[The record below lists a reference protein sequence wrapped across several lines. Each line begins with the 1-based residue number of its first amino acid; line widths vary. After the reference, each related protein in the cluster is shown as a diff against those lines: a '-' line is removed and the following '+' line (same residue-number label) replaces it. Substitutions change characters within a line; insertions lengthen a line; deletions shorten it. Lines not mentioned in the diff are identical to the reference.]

1 MTGLVSRLSMLI
13 LAVMAM
19 SYILPAAFDKVV
31 GRKAEEPLLFFSP
44 VLQKFVYQESL
55 GGHRFIYA
63 DEDGVHYDRQ
73 EFEALLPF
81 LYHRSLEIHDLLP
94 LVIDG
99 QSFELED
106 IRAGRQA
113 VEIKSRQ
120 VKVNRQQIDL
130 YPLFNNDPGVPM
142 IPFPED
148 VFRITHKGM
157 EFINADYNRI
167 DSELTRDFTEALRD
181 KGFVFPAEV
190 ISGNP
195 TNLKPFDEGYFI
207 RDASGQVFHV
217 KRVRNQPAI
226 VRTDIEP
233 GLDILD
239 MVISENRRMEF
250 YGAVFTT
257 QGDIFLISY
266 DDYRLIR
273 IPVDNF
279 DPRSMDFKLII
290 NPLYRTAL
298 ISSHKGIY
306 GLAMDRDYS
315 AVHDFFL
322 ERPAPEAGFAGRV
335 RDFFLPFQI
344 ILTSERLDQAGLGLR
359 TGGPWS
365 VAGVITALVLFLVMN
380 RSIRTRPTKK
390 MDLLAVLLT
399 GFFGLVAVGFIRDD
413 HPGE

>member
-81 LYHRSLEIHDLLP
+81 LYHRSLKIHDLLP

-148 VFRITHKGM
+148 MFRITRKGM

-167 DSELTRDFTEALRD
+167 DSELTRGFTEALRE
-181 KGFVFPAEV
+181 KGFVFPAQV

-207 RDASGQVFHV
+207 RDYSGQVFHV
-217 KRVRNQPAI
+217 KRVMNRPEV
-226 VRTDIEP
+226 VRTGLDP

-239 MVISENRRMEF
+239 MIISENQRKEF
-250 YGAVFTT
+250 YGTVFTT
-257 QGDIFLISY
+257 QGEIFLISY

-273 IPVDNF
+273 IPADSF

-290 NPLYRTAL
+290 NPLYRTAV

-306 GLAMDRDYS
+306 GLAMDRDYR
-315 AVHDFFL
+315 ALHDFFL
-322 ERPAPEAGFAGRV
+322 ERPDREAGFAGRV
-335 RDFFLPFQI
+335 RDFFLPFEI
-344 ILTSERLDQAGLGLR
+344 TLTSERLDQAGLGLR
-359 TGGPWS
+359 TGGTWS
-365 VAGVITALVLFLVMN
+365 AVGVITAVALLLVIN
-380 RSIRTRPTKK
+380 RSRSRPTAK
-390 MDLLAVLLT
+390 MDLLVVILT

-413 HPGE
+413 G

>member
-1 MTGLVSRLSMLI
+1 MTGTLSRLSMLI

-19 SYILPAAFDKVV
+19 SYIFPAAFDKAV

-44 VLQKFVYQESL
+44 VLKKFVYQKSL
-55 GGHRFIYA
+55 GGHRFIYS
-63 DEDGVHYDRQ
+63 DEDGVLYDRQ

-81 LYHRSLEIHDLLP
+81 LYHRNLEIYDLLP

-120 VKVNRQQIDL
+120 IRVNRRQIDL

-148 VFRITHKGM
+148 MFRITSKGM
-157 EFINADYNRI
+157 EFINTDYNRI
-167 DSELTRDFTEALRD
+167 DSELTRIFTQALKE
-181 KGFVFPAEV
+181 KGFVFPATV

-195 TNLKPFDEGYFI
+195 TNLKPFDEGYFV
-207 RDASGQVFHV
+207 RDYSGQVFHI
-217 KRVRNQPAI
+217 KRVLNQPDV
-226 VRTDIEP
+226 VRTGIDP

-250 YGAVFTT
+250 YGVVFTT
-257 QGDIFLISY
+257 QGEIFLISY

-279 DPRSMDFKLII
+279 EPPSMDFKLLV
-290 NPLYRTAL
+290 NPLYRTAVV
-298 ISSHKGIY
+298 SGPEGIY
-306 GLAMDRDYS
+306 GLAMDRDFR
-315 AVHDFFL
+315 AVADFFL
-322 ERPAPEAGFAGRV
+322 ERSDPEDKFSGRA
-335 RDFFLPFQI
+335 RDFFFPFQI
-344 ILTSERLDQAGLGLR
+344 KLASDNLDQARLGLG

-365 VAGVITALVLFLVMN
+365 VAGVIIAGALFIVFKRKWLLRPVSKVDLLVVLLSGFYG
-380 RSIRTRPTKK
+380 
-390 MDLLAVLLT
+390 LLAVS
-399 GFFGLVAVGFIRDD
+399 FIRSDQ
-413 HPGE
+413 

>member
-19 SYILPAAFDKVV
+19 SYILPAAFDKVT

-81 LYHRSLEIHDLLP
+81 LYHRNLEIHDLLP

-99 QSFELED
+99 QSFELEE

-113 VEIKSRQ
+113 VEIKSLRMR
-120 VKVNRQQIDL
+120 VNRQQIDL
-130 YPLFNNDPGVPM
+130 YPLFNNDPAVPM

-148 VFRITHKGM
+148 MFRITHKGM

-167 DSELTRDFTEALRD
+167 DSEHTRDFTEALRE

-207 RDASGQVFHV
+207 RDHSGQVFHI
-217 KRVRNQPAI
+217 KRAMNQPVV
-226 VRTDIEP
+226 VRTGIDP

-250 YGAVFTT
+250 YGVAFTT
-257 QGDIFLISY
+257 QGEIFLISY

-290 NPLYRTAL
+290 NPLYRTAV
-298 ISSHKGIY
+298 ISSHQGIY
-306 GLAMDRDYS
+306 GLAMDRDYR
-315 AVHDFFL
+315 AAHDFFL
-322 ERPAPEAGFAGRV
+322 ERPAQEVGFAGRA

-344 ILTSERLDQAGLGLR
+344 TLTSDRLDQAKLNFG

-365 VAGVITALVLFLVMN
+365 AAGVITAVVLLLVIN
-380 RSIRTRPTKK
+380 RSRSRPTAK

-399 GFFGLVAVGFIRDD
+399 GFFGLAAVGFIRD
-413 HPGE
+413 ER

>member
-1 MTGLVSRLSMLI
+1 MTGTISRLSMLI

-19 SYILPAAFDKVV
+19 SYILPAAFDKAV
-31 GRKAEEPLLFFSP
+31 GSKAEEPLLFFSP
-44 VLQKFVYQESL
+44 VINKFVYQKSL
-55 GGHRFIYA
+55 GGHRFTYS
-63 DEDGVHYDRQ
+63 DEDGVLYDRQ

-81 LYHRSLEIHDLLP
+81 LYYRNLEINNLLP

-99 QSFELED
+99 QSFELEE

-113 VEIKSRQ
+113 FEIKSCQIR
-120 VKVNRQQIDL
+120 VNRRQIDL

-148 VFRITHKGM
+148 MFRVTGEGM

-167 DSELTRDFTEALRD
+167 DSELTRGFTEALRE
-181 KGFVFPAEV
+181 KGFVFPAQV

-207 RDASGQVFHV
+207 RDYSGQVFHV
-217 KRVRNQPAI
+217 KRVMNRPEV
-226 VRTDIEP
+226 VRTGLDP

-239 MVISENRRMEF
+239 MIITENQRKEF
-250 YGAVFTT
+250 YGTVFTT
-257 QGDIFLISY
+257 QGEIFLISY

-273 IPVDNF
+273 IPADNF

-290 NPLYRTAL
+290 NPLYRTAV
-298 ISSHKGIY
+298 ISSQQGIY
-306 GLAMDRDYS
+306 GLAMDRDYR
-315 AVHDFFL
+315 ALHDFFL
-322 ERPAPEAGFAGRV
+322 ERPAREAGFAGRV

-344 ILTSERLDQAGLGLR
+344 TLTSERLDQAGLGLR

-365 VAGVITALVLFLVMN
+365 AAGVITAVVLLLVIN
-380 RSIRTRPTKK
+380 RSRSRPTAKT
-390 MDLLAVLLT
+390 DLLAVILT
-399 GFFGLVAVGFIRDD
+399 GFFGLVAVGFIR
-413 HPGE
+413 GEG